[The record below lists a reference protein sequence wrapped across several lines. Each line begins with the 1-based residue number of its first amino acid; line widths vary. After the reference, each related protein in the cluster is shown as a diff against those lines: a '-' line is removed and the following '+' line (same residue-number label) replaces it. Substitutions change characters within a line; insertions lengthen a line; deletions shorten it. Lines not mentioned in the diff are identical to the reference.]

1 MVIFSLWA
9 ANILPIINLPMALGN
24 LLIAANGLQLVLI
37 ANNIHAV
44 LSAMCGKCG
53 SGDKNNQLKYSKFL
67 V

>member
-1 MVIFSLWA
+1 MA

-53 SGDKNNQLKYSKFL
+53 SGDKK
-67 V
+67 